1 MYNGVDSCS
10 IIGESSFG
18 VLYSC
23 LPQWMGETAWQCQII
38 ALILVGRTAT
48 NTFNIDEDG
57 MYHNCSAG
65 DFSAVVVAQWLQR
78 RVMQRGGCSAE

>member
-1 MYNGVDSCS
+1 MFTSYFSVSHNYSPPLLPRTNGMYNGVDSCS

-23 LPQWMGETAWQCQII
+23 LPQWMGETVWRCQII
-38 ALILVGRTAT
+38 ALILVGRMAT

-57 MYHNCSAG
+57 MYHNCSA
-65 DFSAVVVAQWLQR
+65 
-78 RVMQRGGCSAE
+78 E

>member
-23 LPQWMGETAWQCQII
+23 LPQWMGETVWRCQII

-57 MYHNCSAG
+57 TSVTLQKSYFDLFGAYINLPN
-65 DFSAVVVAQWLQR
+65 LQR
-78 RVMQRGGCSAE
+78 YLRWH